1 MEKAKKKAVLVITDG
16 IGYSK
21 STSYNAFYHAK
32 KPTYDYLLANAPY
45 AMIHTYGLSVGL
57 PKEQMGNSE
66 VGHMCI
72 GAGRVL
78 YQDLVKIS
86 LALQNGEIESNPA
99 FVSVAKACESIH
111 LCGLMSDGGVHS
123 HLSHLLGLVSICA
136 RQGKRVWLHLIT
148 DGRDVLPQSALG
160 YLKQVQEHTSAYANV
175 HIATLSGRFYAMDRD
190 KRWERIE
197 SAYNTI
203 VCGENQIAQS
213 PEEYIQSQ
221 YDKGVYD
228 EFIPPVSFAPY
239 RGMNADMASLNEG
252 AKKSGE
258 VSGASGNTSAD
269 SKEVSEGFIFVNFRS
284 DRARQ
289 IVDAIGNVGFE
300 GFVRKRVAR
309 LCIAT
314 MCEYDSS
321 FDFPILFPK
330 DKVQNTLAEVLSKA
344 KLRQFHTA
352 ETEKYAHV
360 TFFLNGGREEEFEGE
375 KRVLIPSPKVAT
387 YDLQPEMSAPAV
399 GDAVLGA
406 MEEGYD
412 FVVVN
417 FANGDMVGHTGNFEA
432 AIKAVE
438 AVDTQLGRIIESAK
452 RLGYGLVITSDHG
465 NCEEMKD
472 AQGNTLTNHT
482 IGDVWAFVLDENV
495 REVAKVGGLNNIAPT
510 ILKLMGLPKPQEMD
524 EALF

>member
-1 MEKAKKKAVLVITDG
+1 MNKKAVLVITDG

-21 STSYNAFYHAK
+21 NTTYNAFYHAK
-32 KPTYDYLLANAPY
+32 KPTYDYLLANTPY

-72 GAGRVL
+72 GSGRVL

-99 FVSVAKACESIH
+99 FMSVANVCETIH

-123 HLSHLLGLVSICA
+123 HLSHLLGLATICA
-136 RQGKRVWLHLIT
+136 QQNKRVWLHLIT

-160 YLKQVQEHTSAYANV
+160 YLKEVQEHISAYPNI

-197 SAYNTI
+197 SAYDTI
-203 VCGENQIAQS
+203 VCGANQITQS
-213 PEEYIQSQ
+213 PAEYIQNQ
-221 YDKGVYD
+221 YDKEVFD

-239 RGMNADMASLNEG
+239 QGMNEQG
-252 AKKSGE
+252 AH
-258 VSGASGNTSAD
+258 AN
-269 SKEVSEGFIFVNFRS
+269 EGFIFVNFRS

-289 IVDAIGNVGFE
+289 IVDAIGNADFN
-300 GFVRKRVAR
+300 GFVRKRIAR
-309 LCIAT
+309 LHMAT
-314 MCEYDSS
+314 MCEYDNN
-321 FDFPILFPK
+321 FTFPIMFPK
-330 DKVQNTLAEVLSKA
+330 DKVQNTLAEVISKA

-406 MEEGYD
+406 MAEGYD
-412 FVVVN
+412 FIVVN
-417 FANGDMVGHTGNFEA
+417 FANGDMVGHTGNFDA

-452 RLGYGLVITSDHG
+452 KLGYALVITSDHG

-472 AQGNTLTNHT
+472 AHGNTLTNHT

-495 REVAKVGGLNNIAPT
+495 KEIAKEGGLNNIAPT

-524 EALF
+524 NALF